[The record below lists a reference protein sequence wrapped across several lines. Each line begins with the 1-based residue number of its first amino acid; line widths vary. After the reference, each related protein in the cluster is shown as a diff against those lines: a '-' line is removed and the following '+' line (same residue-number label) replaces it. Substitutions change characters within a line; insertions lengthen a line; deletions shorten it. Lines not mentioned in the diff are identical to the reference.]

1 MSGSALLL
9 LVLLELKH
17 FLFDFVFQ
25 SLYQVRNKGTYG
37 HPGGLLHSGLHVL
50 GTAVALAVVA
60 PPPAIFAAI
69 LVGEFVVHYHVDW
82 SKEQIMRRTGGVQD
96 AFFWRMMG
104 LDQFL
109 HQLTYVAIVAIL
121 FLR

>member
-1 MSGSALLL
+1 MSGAALLL
-9 LVLLELKH
+9 LVALEVKH

-37 HPGGLLHSGLHVL
+37 HPGGLVHSGLHVL
-50 GTAVALAVVA
+50 GTAAALALVA
-60 PPPAIFAAI
+60 PRLGLAVAI
-69 LVGEFVVHYHVDW
+69 LVGEFVIHYHVDW
-82 SKEQIMRRTGGVQD
+82 GKEQIMRRRGGVQD

-109 HQLTYVAIVAIL
+109 HQLTYVAIMAIL
-121 FLR
+121 FL